1 MSNRSL
7 CWLRMTVLKALAI
20 AFAHSIIAPSIMGC
34 APEATLPT
42 ANVLKA
48 RKSSPSRLRWRPRN
62 ADWGGSCS
70 SAEREM
76 AEIRWL
82 EIGKRPSKGFGKGAI
97 LGQGREVSLA
107 CYAAV

>member
-1 MSNRSL
+1 MNG
-7 CWLRMTVLKALAI
+7 
-20 AFAHSIIAPSIMGC
+20 P
-34 APEATLPT
+34 
-42 ANVLKA
+42 
-48 RKSSPSRLRWRPRN
+48 
-62 ADWGGSCS
+62 